1 VIHNVHNTQKQANNN
16 KQQQQ
21 TTTTK
26 KKPTHLGR
34 ATNPGAK
41 T

>member
-1 VIHNVHNTQKQANNN
+1 MIHNVHNTQKQANNN